1 MNCFYCGSDQVKVSN
16 SFNKGQSIQAFM
28 NNGESNEEVT
38 LSVNRRRLTC
48 MNCHRA
54 FYTVEH
60 FEKDL
65 TQFANCDIT
74 IFQNTPVIKS
84 AITEEQKKE
93 ILETLREGAVVDEV
107 ESPKGYTPDEIE
119 EIRKKRD
126 ELAKEYQFNSKQ
138 KERAEAGKAILK
150 SVKNDTTAY
159 YTPAEIEAIK
169 RKREELKANGI
180 TEETY

>member
-28 NNGESNEEVT
+28 NNGEGNDKVT

-74 IFQNTPVIKS
+74 IFQNTPIIKS
-84 AITEEQKKE
+84 DITEEQKKE
-93 ILETLREGAVVDEV
+93 LLETLREGAVVEEV
-107 ESPKGYTPDEIE
+107 
-119 EIRKKRD
+119 
-126 ELAKEYQFNSKQ
+126 KQ

-150 SVKNDTTAY
+150 SVKNDTTDY

-180 TEETY
+180 TEETF

>member
-1 MNCFYCGSDQVKVSN
+1 MNCFYCGSEQVKVSN
-16 SFNKGQSIQAFM
+16 SFNKGQSIKAFM
-28 NNGESNEEVT
+28 NNGEGNEEVT

-84 AITEEQKKE
+84 DITEEQKKE
-93 ILETLREGAVVDEV
+93 LLETLREGAVVEEV
-107 ESPKGYTPDEIE
+107 
-119 EIRKKRD
+119 
-126 ELAKEYQFNSKQ
+126 KQ

-150 SVKNDTTAY
+150 KLNGKPYTDNELEALHG
-159 YTPAEIEAIK
+159 YTPEEIEAIK
-169 RKREELKANGI
+169 RKREELKAQGI
-180 TEETY
+180 GREVW

>member
-28 NNGESNEEVT
+28 NNGEGNEEVT

-74 IFQNTPVIKS
+74 IFQNVTPIKS
-84 AITEEQKKE
+84 DITEEQKKE
-93 ILETLREGAVVDEV
+93 ILETLREGADVEEV
-107 ESPKGYTPDEIE
+107 QY
-119 EIRKKRD
+119 
-126 ELAKEYQFNSKQ
+126 

-150 SVKNDTTAY
+150 SVKNDNSDY

-169 RKREELKANGI
+169 RKREELKASGI